1 MAASVGSTPL
11 RTLQRAQIRGVGT
24 VFLRMRP
31 LLVAPAVV
39 LLWLMLWPVAPTAQ
53 SIVVTSV
60 SATMLA
66 WFAIESWVTRR
77 HEVDER
83 WLSWS
88 LVVTFVALLG
98 AAIAT
103 GALVSPFVPLL
114 FAPSVTA
121 FAAWGRSRASAG
133 MLALLITGVAVLV
146 LIPEGVPFPTLAS
159 DLRRPMTAVTIVLSA
174 ALLRVSV
181 AGLSDAHKHAGASLD
196 HLRSELLAGA
206 ALRAT
211 AVESIGAKVAH
222 EIRNPL
228 TAIRGLVDLLAPL
241 GEDERSKR
249 RFEVVRSEVARIE
262 GIVKDYLGFARP
274 LSELRRRAIDLA
286 AVGRDVVD
294 ILDARAH
301 EAGVSL
307 ELRAT
312 SVQLH
317 ADPQRIIEALLNLV
331 GNALEA
337 CNHGGHVVLT
347 IAAADDGAR
356 ITVRDDGRGMGPEQL
371 ARLGTPYASDRPG
384 GTGLGV
390 VLAKQAIAQ
399 HGGTIVFTSA
409 RGEGTTVTIALPQE
423 T

>member
-1 MAASVGSTPL
+1 MAASISTPV

-39 LLWLMLWPVAPTAQ
+39 LLWVMLWPVAPAAQ
-53 SIVVTSV
+53 SLAVTSV
-60 SATMLA
+60 SATMLT

-77 HEVDER
+77 HEVGER
-83 WLSWS
+83 WLLWS
-88 LVVTFVALLG
+88 LVATFVALLV
-98 AAIAT
+98 AATAT
-103 GALVSPFVPLL
+103 GALQSPFVPLL

-121 FAAWGRSRASAG
+121 FAAWGRSRPSEW
-133 MLALLITGVAVLV
+133 MLVLLVTGVVALLFV
-146 LIPEGVPFPTLAS
+146 PEGVPFPTLGS
-159 DLRRPMTAVTIVLSA
+159 DMRRPMTAVTVVLSA

-181 AGLSDAHKHAGASLD
+181 AGLSDAHAHAGASLD
-196 HLRSELLAGA
+196 HLRGELLAGA
-206 ALRAT
+206 AGRAT

-241 GEDERSKR
+241 APDDRSKR
-249 RFEVVRSEVARIE
+249 RFLVVRSEVARIE

-274 LSELRRRAIDLA
+274 LAELRCRAIDLA

-301 EAGVSL
+301 EAGV
-307 ELRAT
+307 ELTLHAT
-312 SVQLH
+312 SAPMH
-317 ADPQRIIEALLNLV
+317 ADPQRLTEALLNLV

-337 CNHGGHVVLT
+337 CARGGHVVLT
-347 IAAADDGAR
+347 ITPGEHSGAR
-356 ITVRDDGRGMGPEQL
+356 ITVCDDGRGMGPEQL

-399 HGGTIVFTSA
+399 HGGTIDFRSA
-409 RGEGTTVTIALPQE
+409 RGEGTTVTIVLQPE